1 MTPGSAVKVIRSM
14 IFSSLAILATPSG
27 MPIPRLT
34 TLFGFSSSAAR
45 RAITLRSLIAMGGM
59 ALICT
64 LISPANA
71 AL

>member
-1 MTPGSAVKVIRSM
+1 MLIDTPERGVRVGWFPRAIVSGLSAS
-14 IFSSLAILATPSG
+14 
-27 MPIPRLT
+27 LT